1 MVGSNIPFLGVVIP
15 NLVSLRY
22 GDHMKNT
29 LWLTGICGSLFLLIC
44 DILARVLIAPYEIP
58 VSVVV
63 GTLGS
68 ILFILLLL
76 GVANN
81 ETAFKKMAFITF
93 AFSCRSNCEPLLFN
107 FITRTGNLSFA
118 LALRGEKV
126 IGFYICRNRCG
137 FFNH

>member
-1 MVGSNIPFLGVVIP
+1 MIP

-63 GTLGS
+63 GTLEHFVH
-68 ILFILLLL
+68 FI
-76 GVANN
+76 
-81 ETAFKKMAFITF
+81 ITKG
-93 AFSCRSNCEPLLFN
+93 R
-107 FITRTGNLSFA
+107 
-118 LALRGEKV
+118 KQ
-126 IGFYICRNRCG
+126 
-137 FFNH
+137 

>member
-1 MVGSNIPFLGVVIP
+1 MGEAFANSLGVHYQRIQFLGLTLVALASAIVLLMVGNIPFLGVVIP

-63 GTLGS
+63 GTLGI

-76 GVANN
+76 
-81 ETAFKKMAFITF
+81 
-93 AFSCRSNCEPLLFN
+93 
-107 FITRTGNLSFA
+107 
-118 LALRGEKV
+118 RGRK
-126 IGFYICRNRCG
+126 R
-137 FFNH
+137 